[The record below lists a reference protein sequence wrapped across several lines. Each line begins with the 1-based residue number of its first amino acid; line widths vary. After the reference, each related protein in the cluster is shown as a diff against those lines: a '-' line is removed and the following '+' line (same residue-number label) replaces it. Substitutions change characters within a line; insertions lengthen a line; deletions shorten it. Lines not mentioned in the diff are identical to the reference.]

1 MPRVRTLSVVLIA
14 TIAAVLLAPGVPR
27 AEAAD
32 ASFVLGALDTLQA
45 HYVDPLSSPRM
56 LNAAL
61 DRLREQ
67 FRVSPFG
74 GAIPA
79 DADVGEAAELFSQRF
94 DEIVSLEQG
103 QYSATDL
110 AYAAVSGMLLSLRD
124 SHTGFIPPAAYQ
136 EERRRETGQAAFD
149 GIGIQLLARDGQY
162 YVTEVYPG
170 NPADQAGVR
179 PFDRVLAV
187 NGHATRGLPE
197 DAVTAL
203 VRGPAGTPVALT
215 VVRAGQAG
223 PFVLRVVRAPVRVPV
238 VTSRML
244 GNGIGYAKI
253 FEFVTG
259 TGTVFRDDVFDLRR
273 SGMQAMVL
281 DLRGNPGGLVS
292 ELSNVAA
299 ALLPQSSPFM
309 QIRTRAGREVTLQTS
324 DPPVVPP
331 AMPVVVLVDEDTGSA
346 AELLA
351 AALQEESR
359 ALVAGVRTAGAVE
372 VGVTVGLPEGA
383 GMAITVARVSSGNG
397 ARLEGHGVLPDDPE
411 ALTTIAMN
419 AGRDSQ
425 LGAALQVLRA
435 KLGAAAGMSLGR
447 PRLAEAA

>member
-1 MPRVRTLSVVLIA
+1 MLRIRMLSVAVVA
-14 TIAAVLLAPGVPR
+14 TLAVALWAPGVPR
-27 AEAAD
+27 AEAAN
-32 ASFVLGALDTLQA
+32 ATFVLGALDTLQA

-61 DRLREQ
+61 DSLRQQ
-67 FRVSPFG
+67 FHVSPFG

-79 DADVGEAAELFSQRF
+79 EAEADEAAELFSQRF
-94 DEIVSLEQG
+94 DEIVSLEHD

-110 AYAAVSGMLLSLRD
+110 AYAAVAGMLLSLHD
-124 SHTGFIPPAAYQ
+124 SHTGFIPPATYQ
-136 EERRRETGQAAFD
+136 EERRREGGQAAFT
-149 GIGIQLLARDGQY
+149 GIGIQLRVRDGQY
-162 YVTEVYPG
+162 YVNEVYPG

-187 NGHATRGLPE
+187 NGQLTRGLSE
-197 DAVTAL
+197 DVVTAL

-223 PFVLRVVRAPVRVPV
+223 PFVLRVVRAPVHMPV

-244 GNGIGYAKI
+244 GDGIGYVKI

-259 TGTVFRDDVFDLRR
+259 TGAAFRNNIFSLRR

-281 DLRGNPGGLVS
+281 DLRGNPGGLIS
-292 ELSNVAA
+292 ELSDVAA
-299 ALLPQSSPFM
+299 ALLPQRSPFM
-309 QIRTRAGREVTLQTS
+309 QMRARTGREVTLRTS
-324 DPPVVPP
+324 DP
-331 AMPVVVLVDEDTGSA
+331 PVVVLVDEDTGSA
-346 AELLA
+346 AELLT
-351 AALQEESR
+351 AALQEQSR

-372 VGVTVGLPEGA
+372 VGITVGLPEGA

-397 ARLEGHGVLPDDPE
+397 TRLEGHGVIPDDPE

-419 AGRDSQ
+419 VGRDSQ
-425 LGAALQVLRA
+425 LDAALQVLRA
-435 KLGAAAGMSLGR
+435 KLDAAAGTSLGR
-447 PRLAEAA
+447 SRLAEAA